1 MLIKKSSLIALLL
14 AGVAMQAQ
22 AADNGG
28 AFNGGYAGVLAGYE
42 SFNAKST
49 DTGIGSLAGLSSS
62 GNYGATGTTGGIFA
76 GYGKEFGKFYLG
88 AEAEA
93 SLGNA
98 QEKTNITLGNS
109 YVYTDVQHKYDYGL
123 SIRPGFLVS
132 DNLLL
137 YTRIG
142 FVRSRF
148 DDNATDTNVNL
159 NGLRLGLGT
168 EFALS
173 NNLNARLDWV
183 YTNYQSNNYSDA
195 YQISK
200 TDTSSNAFRVGL
212 AYHF

>member
-1 MLIKKSSLIALLL
+1 MLKKSSLIALLL
-14 AGVAMQAQ
+14 ASVAMQTQ
-22 AADNGG
+22 AADSGG

-42 SFNAKST
+42 SFNAKNS

-62 GNYGATGTTGGIFA
+62 GDYSATGKTGGIFA
-76 GYGKEFGKFYLG
+76 GYGKEFGKLYLG

-93 SLGNA
+93 TLGNA
-98 QEKTNITLGNS
+98 QEKTNITLGNY

-132 DNLLL
+132 DNALV

-142 FVRSRF
+142 YVRSRF
-148 DDNATDTNVNL
+148 DDKAVDENFNL
-159 NGLRLGLGT
+159 NGLRLGLGS
-168 EFALS
+168 EFAIS
-173 NNLNARLDWV
+173 ANLNARLDWV
-183 YTNYQSNNYSDA
+183 YTNYQSHNYSDS

-200 TDTSSNAFRVGL
+200 TDTSSNTFRVGL